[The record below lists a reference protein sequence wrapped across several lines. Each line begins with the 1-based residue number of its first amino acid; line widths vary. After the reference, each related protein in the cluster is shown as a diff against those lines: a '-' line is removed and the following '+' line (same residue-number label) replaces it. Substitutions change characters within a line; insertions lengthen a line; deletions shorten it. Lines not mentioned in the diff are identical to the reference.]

1 MTRGARISAV
11 TVGLAFGFLLTA
23 SGLGGYTTIH
33 RGLLFEDAYMF
44 QVLGSAMAVATVG
57 LALLRRRGTTLFGGR
72 LALPR
77 RPVERR
83 HVYGGAVFGVGF
95 GLAGACPGTAI
106 AMAATGGLGGLVVLA
121 GLVGGLR
128 LRGAVEHRGHR
139 DAPGTVPD
147 ETPVPAAAD

>member
-1 MTRGARISAV
+1 MSAV
-11 TVGLAFGFLLTA
+11 AVGLAFGFLLTA
-23 SGLGGYTTIH
+23 SGLGDYTTIH
-33 RGLLFEDAYMF
+33 RGLLFDDPYMF

-57 LALLRRRGTTLFGGR
+57 LALLRRRGSTAFGGR

-77 RPVERR
+77 RSVERR

-95 GLAGACPGTAI
+95 GLAGACPGTAV

-128 LRGAVEHRGHR
+128 LRGTVEDRAHRTE
-139 DAPGTVPD
+139 PETVPSRR
-147 ETPVPAAAD
+147 TVPAAAD